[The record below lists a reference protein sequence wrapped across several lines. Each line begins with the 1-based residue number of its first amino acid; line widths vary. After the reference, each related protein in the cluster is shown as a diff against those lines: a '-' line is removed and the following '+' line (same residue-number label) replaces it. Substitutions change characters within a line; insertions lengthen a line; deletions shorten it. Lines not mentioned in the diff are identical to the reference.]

1 MAALDTTR
9 IATTGSFGLVGRIG
23 AYFVSA
29 VNAAIEWNDARVT
42 RNALSGLTGT
52 GIDQVVVAAIAQ
64 GVHERTGQRHGDIE
78 VV

>member
-42 RNALSGLTGT
+42 RNALTVLSDRELDDIGLCRGD
-52 GIDQVVVAAIAQ
+52 IDAIAE
-64 GVHERTGQRHGDIE
+64 GRR
-78 VV
+78 